1 MGRSTPAQGTSPLD
15 LSPVV
20 LIADDETAILDILRV
35 TLRADQVRVLTAGDG
50 EHALALAEAIVPE
63 VLVTDVAMPGLD
75 GFGLVRAIRRLY
87 PELPVILMSG
97 DTRYR
102 NRPLEE
108 VAAEHGAF
116 AALMMPFDVEDLR
129 QAVQG
134 AMAVPISAAPT
145 PDQDSKVDRAA

>member
-35 TLRADQVRVLTAGDG
+35 TLRDDQVRVLTARDG

-97 DTRYR
+97 DTHYR

-116 AALMMPFDVEDLR
+116 AVLMKPFDVDDLR

-134 AMAVPISAAPT
+134 AMTVPSSVSPT
-145 PDQDSKVDRAA
+145 PDRASEVDRAA

>member
-20 LIADDETAILDILRV
+20 LIADDDSAILEILRV
-35 TLRADQVRVLTAGDG
+35 TLRAEQFRVLTARDG

-75 GFGLVRAIRRLY
+75 GFGLIRAVRRLY

-97 DTRYR
+97 DSQYR
-102 NRPLEE
+102 DRPIAEM
-108 VAAEHGAF
+108 ATEHGAF
-116 AALMMPFDVEDLR
+116 AVLRKPFDIEDLR
-129 QAVQG
+129 QAVQV
-134 AMAVPISAAPT
+134 ATSLPSSASSP
-145 PDQDSKVDRAA
+145 PDRRNDVDRAA

>member
-1 MGRSTPAQGTSPLD
+1 MGRSAPAQGTSPLD

-20 LIADDETAILDILRV
+20 LVADDENAILDILRV
-35 TLRADQVRVLTAGDG
+35 TLRADQLRVLTARDG

-97 DTRYR
+97 DSHYR

-108 VAAEHGAF
+108 LAAEHGAF
-116 AALMMPFDVEDLR
+116 AVLRKPFDVDDLR

-134 AMAVPISAAPT
+134 AMTLPSSASPM
-145 PDQDSKVDRAA
+145 PDRDSKIDRAA